1 MSHTTLE
8 VDIRDLVKRG
18 FRAIEHPGSED
29 LVELVHAE
37 FRNWEAVGPAAHLRG
52 PEAFGAAVEMLNRA
66 FSELRYE
73 VLELIA
79 ERDLVAVRTVMHG
92 VHTGPIRALART
104 CRGFAMS
111 QSHWFRVADG
121 FAHDVGACPLCG
133 ESVSFTRRVGLRE
146 ASERDQGAPRAPSPG
161 QFAAPA
167 RHYDR
172 FMGR

>member
-52 PEAFGAAVEMLNRA
+52 PEVFGAAVEMLNRA

-92 VHTGPIRALART
+92 VHTGPIRALALT
-104 CRGFAMS
+104 GRGFAMS
-111 QSHWFRVADG
+111 QSHWFRVEGGQVVEHWANRDDLG
-121 FAHDVGACPLCG
+121 HARQLGWIPPTPTYLLRMFWEKRRA
-133 ESVSFTRRVGLRE
+133 ERTR
-146 ASERDQGAPRAPSPG
+146 
-161 QFAAPA
+161 
-167 RHYDR
+167 
-172 FMGR
+172 